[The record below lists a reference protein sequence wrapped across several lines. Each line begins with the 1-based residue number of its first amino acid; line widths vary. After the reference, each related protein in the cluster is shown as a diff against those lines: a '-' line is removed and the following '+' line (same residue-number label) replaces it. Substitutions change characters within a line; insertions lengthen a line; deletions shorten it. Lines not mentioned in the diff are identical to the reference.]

1 MWKPALHDFLELP
14 LGSQQLNR
22 SICRLCQ
29 LRAQR
34 RAGLPRGI
42 EKRGEHDDGGG
53 VLVIV

>member
-29 LRAQR
+29 LRAPPHRFRTQVG
-34 RAGLPRGI
+34 AEELFTPC
-42 EKRGEHDDGGG
+42 
-53 VLVIV
+53 V